1 MKRRS
6 FLASLSALSA
16 LPFISFKKEETQ
28 KVSSILPKKE
38 ETQKVP
44 LFYQCNQPAF
54 GITKIDL
61 THKVYCV
68 NTHTWDKSLKSFVQ
82 KYSKKGHVVIYKH
95 EKMGDSPYLYIRAA
109 VMDNDKD
116 LWVWSVEPRY
126 DYRLNDNIS
135 GKLKTIKINGKA
147 NNTKS

>member
-6 FLASLSALSA
+6 FLASLGALSS
-16 LPFISFKKEETQ
+16 LPFISFKKDEAEN
-28 KVSSILPKKE
+28 VPSILPKKE
-38 ETQKVP
+38 EIERVP
-44 LFYQCNQPAF
+44 LFYQCNLPAF
-54 GITKIDL
+54 GITYKDK

-82 KYSKKGHVVIYKH
+82 KYSKKGYVVIYKH

-116 LWVWSVEPRY
+116 FWVSSVEPRY
-126 DYRLNDNIS
+126 DYTLNKNIS
-135 GKLKTIKINGKA
+135 DKLETIKINGKIK
-147 NNTKS
+147 NI